1 MQTANEGRKSR
12 DTFENLSD
20 EALIILYREGVNGAI
35 DELIQRYKKL
45 VRNRIKVNFFV
56 GADKDDLIQEGM
68 IGLFK
73 AICDYNPE
81 REASFKSFATI
92 CVTRQISTAFK
103 AVTRQKHIPLNRSVS
118 LSVPINKTSDEED
131 EGITL
136 MDVIKNNVSLT
147 PEDEVISK
155 ENVEDINDY
164 MDKALSALEI
174 QVIHLYME
182 GKNYK
187 EIAKILDKSPK
198 SIDNALQRIKKK
210 LEGVKNSKKEGY
222 RV

>member
-1 MQTANEGRKSR
+1 MPITNEEKKSR
-12 DTFENLSD
+12 DTFEELSD
-20 EALIILYREGVNGAI
+20 EALIILYRDGVNGAI

-81 REASFKSFATI
+81 REASFKSFATL

-103 AVTRQKHIPLNRSVS
+103 AVTRQKHIPLNRSIS
-118 LSVPINKTSDEED
+118 LSIPVNKSLDDED

-136 MDVIKNNVSLT
+136 MDVIKNNVSPT

-155 ENVEDINDY
+155 ENVEDINEY
-164 MDKALSALEI
+164 IDKTLSNLEI
-174 QVIHLYME
+174 QVLHLYMD

-187 EIAKILDKSPK
+187 EIAEILDKSPK

-210 LEGVKNSKKEGY
+210 LEGVK
-222 RV
+222 

>member
-1 MQTANEGRKSR
+1 MPLTNETRQSR
-12 DTFENLSD
+12 AILESMSD
-20 EALIILYREGVNGAI
+20 EELIARYREGENNAI
-35 DELIQRYKKL
+35 ELLVQRYKKF
-45 VRNRIKVNFFV
+45 VRNRIRVNFFI

-81 REASFKSFATI
+81 REASFKSFATL

-103 AVTRQKHIPLNRSVS
+103 AVSRQKHIPLNRSIS
-118 LSVPINKTSDEED
+118 LSVPISNKSSDEED

-136 MDVIKNNVSLT
+136 MDVIKNNVSPT

-164 MDKALSALEI
+164 IVKALSALEI
-174 QVIHLYME
+174 EVLHLYMD

-187 EIAKILDKSPK
+187 EIAKVLDKSPK

-210 LEGVKNSKKEGY
+210 LEGVNK
-222 RV
+222 

>member
-1 MQTANEGRKSR
+1 MPLTNATRQPIESLETM
-12 DTFENLSD
+12 SD
-20 EALIILYREGVNGAI
+20 EALIALYREGENYAI
-35 DELIQRYKKL
+35 ELLVQRYKKF
-45 VRNRIKVNFFV
+45 VRNRIRVNFFI

-81 REASFKSFATI
+81 KEASFKSFATL

-103 AVTRQKHIPLNRSVS
+103 AVSRQKHIPLNRSIS
-118 LSVPINKTSDEED
+118 LSVPINKSSDEED

-136 MDVIKNNVSLT
+136 MDVIKNNVSPS
-147 PEDEVISK
+147 PEEEIISK
-155 ENVEDINDY
+155 ENVEDINEY
-164 MDKALSALEI
+164 IIKALSNLEI
-174 QVIHLYME
+174 QVLHLYMD

-187 EIAKILDKSPK
+187 EIAKVLDKTPK

-210 LEGVKNSKKEGY
+210 LEGVNK
-222 RV
+222 

>member
-1 MQTANEGRKSR
+1 MPITNEERQTRESL
-12 DTFENLSD
+12 EQMSD
-20 EALIILYREGVNGAI
+20 EALISLYKQGENNAI
-35 DELIQRYKKL
+35 DLLVKRYKKL

-81 REASFKSFATI
+81 KEASFKSFATL

-103 AVTRQKHIPLNRSVS
+103 AVTRQKHMPLNRSIS
-118 LSVPINKTSDEED
+118 LSVPINNKSMDEED

-136 MDVIKNNVSLT
+136 MDVIKNNVSQT

-155 ENVEDINDY
+155 ENVEDINEY
-164 MDKALSALEI
+164 IASVLSELEI
-174 QVIHLYME
+174 QVLNLYME

-187 EIAKILDKSPK
+187 EIATILGKSPK

-210 LEGVKNSKKEGY
+210 LEGVKK
-222 RV
+222 

>member
-1 MQTANEGRKSR
+1 MPITNEERKSR
-12 DTFENLSD
+12 DTFENLTD

-35 DELIQRYKKL
+35 DELIQRYKRL

-73 AICDYNPE
+73 AICDYDPE
-81 REASFKSFATI
+81 REASFKSFATL

-103 AVTRQKHIPLNRSVS
+103 TVSRQKHIPLNTSIS
-118 LSVPINKTSDEED
+118 LSIPVHKSSDEEED
-131 EGITL
+131 GITL
-136 MDVIKNNVSLT
+136 MDVLKNNVSPT
-147 PEDEVISK
+147 PEEEVISK
-155 ENVEDINDY
+155 ENIENINGY
-164 MDKALSALEI
+164 IDKVLSALEI
-174 QVIHLYME
+174 EVFHLHME

-187 EIAKILDKSPK
+187 EIAAILEKSPK

-210 LEGVKNSKKEGY
+210 LECVQK
-222 RV
+222 

>member
-1 MQTANEGRKSR
+1 MPLTNETRQTIESL
-12 DTFENLSD
+12 EMMSD
-20 EALIILYREGVNGAI
+20 EALIALYREGENHAI
-35 DELIQRYKKL
+35 ELLVQRYKKF
-45 VRNRIKVNFFV
+45 VRNRIRVNFFI

-81 REASFKSFATI
+81 KEASFKSFAVL

-103 AVTRQKHIPLNRSVS
+103 AVSRQKHIPLNRSIS
-118 LSVPINKTSDEED
+118 LSVPINKSSDEED

-136 MDVIKNNVSLT
+136 MDILKNNVSPS
-147 PEDEVISK
+147 PEEEVISK
-155 ENVEDINDY
+155 ENVEDINEY
-164 MDKALSALEI
+164 IIKALSNLEI
-174 QVIHLYME
+174 QVLHLYID

-187 EIAKILDKSPK
+187 EIAKILDKTPK

-210 LEGVKNSKKEGY
+210 LEGVYK
-222 RV
+222 

>member
-1 MQTANEGRKSR
+1 MPLTNATRQPIESLETM
-12 DTFENLSD
+12 SD
-20 EALIILYREGVNGAI
+20 EALIALYREGENYAI
-35 DELIQRYKKL
+35 ELLVQRYKKF
-45 VRNRIKVNFFV
+45 VRNRIRVNFFI

-81 REASFKSFATI
+81 KEASFKSFATL

-103 AVTRQKHIPLNRSVS
+103 AVSRQKHIPLNRSIS
-118 LSVPINKTSDEED
+118 LSVPINKSSDEED

-136 MDVIKNNVSLT
+136 MDVIKNNVSPS
-147 PEDEVISK
+147 PEEEIISK
-155 ENVEDINDY
+155 ENVEDINEY
-164 MDKALSALEI
+164 IIKALSNLEI
-174 QVIHLYME
+174 QVLNLYMD

-187 EIAKILDKSPK
+187 EIAKVLDKTPK

-210 LEGVKNSKKEGY
+210 LEGVNK
-222 RV
+222 

>member
-1 MQTANEGRKSR
+1 MVTTNQEQKVEQKLES
-12 DTFENLSD
+12 LSD
-20 EALIILYREGVNGAI
+20 EVLITLYRQGTNEAV
-35 DELIQRYKKL
+35 DVLIQRYKKL

-81 REASFKSFATI
+81 REASFKSFATL

-103 AVTRQKHIPLNRSVS
+103 TVTRQKHIPLNRSIS
-118 LSVPINKTSDEED
+118 LSVPINSKSSDDED

-136 MDVIKNNVSLT
+136 MDTLKNNISLT

-155 ENVEDINDY
+155 ENVEVIHEY
-164 MDKALSALEI
+164 IDKALSELEI
-174 QVIHLYME
+174 EVLHFYME
-182 GKNYK
+182 GKNYR
-187 EIAKILDKSPK
+187 EIAQLMDKPPK

-210 LEGVKNSKKEGY
+210 LEVVNQP
-222 RV
+222 

>member
-1 MQTANEGRKSR
+1 MVTTNQEQKVKQKLEA
-12 DTFENLSD
+12 LSD
-20 EALIILYREGVNGAI
+20 EALITLYRQGTNEAV
-35 DELIQRYKKL
+35 DVLIQRYKKL

-73 AICDYNPE
+73 AICDYDPE
-81 REASFKSFATI
+81 REASFKSFATL

-103 AVTRQKHIPLNRSVS
+103 TVTRQKHMPLNRSIS
-118 LSVPINKTSDEED
+118 LSVPINSKSSDDED

-136 MDVIKNNVSLT
+136 MDTLKNNISLT

-155 ENVEDINDY
+155 ENVEVIHEY
-164 MDKALSALEI
+164 IDKALSALEI
-174 QVIHLYME
+174 EVLHFYME
-182 GKNYK
+182 GKNYR
-187 EIAKILDKSPK
+187 EIAQLMDKPPK

-210 LEGVKNSKKEGY
+210 LEVVNQA
-222 RV
+222 

>member
-1 MQTANEGRKSR
+1 MPLTNETRQPIESLE
-12 DTFENLSD
+12 TMSD
-20 EALIILYREGVNGAI
+20 EALIALYREGENYAI
-35 DELIQRYKKL
+35 ELLVQRYKKF
-45 VRNRIKVNFFV
+45 VRNRIRVNFFI

-81 REASFKSFATI
+81 KEASFKSFATL

-103 AVTRQKHIPLNRSVS
+103 AVSRQKHIPLNRSIS
-118 LSVPINKTSDEED
+118 LSVPINKSSDEED

-136 MDVIKNNVSLT
+136 MDVIKNNVSPS
-147 PEDEVISK
+147 PEEEIISK
-155 ENVEDINDY
+155 ENVEDINEY
-164 MDKALSALEI
+164 IIKALSNLEI
-174 QVIHLYME
+174 QVLHLYMD

-187 EIAKILDKSPK
+187 EIAKVLDKTPK

-210 LEGVKNSKKEGY
+210 LEGVNK
-222 RV
+222 

>member
-1 MQTANEGRKSR
+1 MPVTNEEKKEKQSL
-12 DTFENLSD
+12 EELSD
-20 EALIILYREGVNGAI
+20 ETLIALYREGTNGAI
-35 DELIQRYKKL
+35 DVLIQRYKKL

-73 AICDYNPE
+73 AICDYNPD
-81 REASFKSFATI
+81 REASFKSFATL

-103 AVTRQKHIPLNRSVS
+103 AVTRQKHIPLNRSIS
-118 LSVPINKTSDEED
+118 LSVPINKSADED
-131 EGITL
+131 EDGITL

-155 ENVEDINDY
+155 ENVEDINEFIGKVLSSLEIDVLNLY
-164 MDKALSALEI
+164 MD
-174 QVIHLYME
+174 
-182 GKNYK
+182 GKNYR
-187 EIAKILDKSPK
+187 EIAEILEKSPK

-210 LEGVKNSKKEGY
+210 LESVNTA
-222 RV
+222 

>member
-1 MQTANEGRKSR
+1 MPLTNETRQSI
-12 DTFENLSD
+12 EALEMMSD
-20 EALIILYREGVNGAI
+20 EALIALYREGENNAI
-35 DELIQRYKKL
+35 DLLIRRYKKF
-45 VRNRIKVNFFV
+45 VRNRIRVNFFIGV
-56 GADKDDLIQEGM
+56 DKDDLIQEGM

-81 REASFKSFATI
+81 KEASFKSFATL

-103 AVTRQKHIPLNRSVS
+103 AVSRQKHIPLNRSIS
-118 LSVPINKTSDEED
+118 LSIPINKSSDEED

-136 MDVIKNNVSLT
+136 MDVIKNNVSPT
-147 PEDEVISK
+147 PEEEVISK

-164 MDKALSALEI
+164 IVKALSNLEI
-174 QVIHLYME
+174 EVLHLYMD

-187 EIAKILDKSPK
+187 EIAKILDKAPK

-210 LEGVKNSKKEGY
+210 LEGVNK
-222 RV
+222 

>member
-1 MQTANEGRKSR
+1 MPLTNETRQPIEALE
-12 DTFENLSD
+12 TMSD
-20 EALIILYREGVNGAI
+20 EALIALYREGENNAI
-35 DELIQRYKKL
+35 DLLVQRYKKL
-45 VRNRIKVNFFV
+45 VRNKIRVNFFV

-81 REASFKSFATI
+81 KEASFKSFATL
-92 CVTRQISTAFK
+92 CVTRQISTAFR
-103 AVTRQKHIPLNRSVS
+103 AVSRQKHIPLNRSVS
-118 LSVPINKTSDEED
+118 LSVPIGKSSDEED

-136 MDVIKNNVSLT
+136 MDVIKNNVLPT
-147 PEDEVISK
+147 PEEEVISK

-164 MDKALSALEI
+164 IVKSLSDLEI
-174 QVIHLYME
+174 EVLHLYME

-187 EIAKILDKSPK
+187 EIAKLLDKTPK

-210 LEGVKNSKKEGY
+210 LEGVK
-222 RV
+222 R